1 MKKLMFL
8 TLALLIGAGAVAQ
21 KFPNLAKTPPMG
33 WNSWNKYHCDV
44 SETLIMQMADA
55 MVSSGMKDAGYEY
68 IVIDDCW
75 QVSRDENGEIVPD
88 KERFPHGMKYVADYV
103 HSKGLKFGIYS
114 SAGTVTCQRRPGGFG
129 HEYQD
134 ARTYARYGVDYLK
147 YDWCGS
153 TTQDA
158 RSSYTNM
165 RNALFAAG
173 RPIVFSICEWG
184 QSKPWEWA
192 GDVGHLWRTT
202 GDISDNWNSML
213 GIFRQ
218 QRDLAR
224 YAGPGRWN
232 DPDML
237 EVGNG
242 GMTTEEYR
250 THFSLWCML
259 ASPLMA
265 GNDLANMSAD
275 TKAIL
280 MNKEMI
286 AIDQDTLGRQATI
299 YRDNGDYQIWVKG
312 LANNEKAVCLLNTSD
327 EKKSVLVD
335 FALLASIRTGGFR
348 GFGGPGGVPG
358 TPGAP
363 GAAGA
368 PGMPGAAGAQGAASR
383 PATQGAAAAG
393 AASRPAGQA
402 AGATPAGAGQQ
413 GPRTMPQALTV
424 NDYRIRDIWAHT
436 DLTLKETSIYV
447 DMPPHSVKV
456 YRFIRK

>member
-1 MKKLMFL
+1 MKKLFFFAAVLFL
-8 TLALLIGAGAVAQ
+8 FTSVAAQ
-21 KFPNLAKTPPMG
+21 KFDKLAKTPPMG
-33 WNSWNKYHCDV
+33 WNSWNKYGCNV
-44 SETLIMQMADA
+44 SEALIMQMADV

-75 QVSRDENGEIVPD
+75 QISRDENGEIVPD

-129 HEYQD
+129 YEYQD
-134 ARTYARYGVDYLK
+134 ARTYAKYGVDYLK

-153 TTQDA
+153 TSQDA
-158 RSSYTNM
+158 KSTYTNM
-165 RNALFAAG
+165 RNALYKAG

-202 GDISDNWNSML
+202 GDISDNWNSMI

-218 QRDLAR
+218 QKDLAR
-224 YAGPGRWN
+224 YAGPYKWN

-242 GMTTEEYR
+242 GMTNEEYK
-250 THFSLWCML
+250 THFALWCML

-265 GNDLANMSAD
+265 GNDLAAMTPE

-286 AIDQDTLGRQATI
+286 AINQDTLGRQATI
-299 YRDNGDYQIWVKG
+299 YRDNGDYQIWVKT
-312 LANNEKAVCLLNTSD
+312 LTNNEKAVCLLNTSD

-335 FALLASIRTGGFR
+335 FSLLATIRTFGR
-348 GFGGPGGVPG
+348 GFGGPGGM
-358 TPGAP
+358 PGAP
-363 GAAGA
+363 GAAPG
-368 PGMPGAAGAQGAASR
+368 GMPGAAGPGAAR
-383 PATQGAAAAG
+383 PATAGAPATGAAPAAAAP
-393 AASRPAGQA
+393 PAGF
-402 AGATPAGAGQQ
+402 AGM
-413 GPRTMPQALTV
+413 GPRGGPAPKLE
-424 NDYRIRDIWAHT
+424 DYIVRDLWDHK
-436 DLTLKETSIYV
+436 DLVLKETSLYV

-456 YRFIRK
+456 YRFIKK

>member
-1 MKKLMFL
+1 MKKYFL
-8 TLALLIGAGAVAQ
+8 FLVVLSLFISATAQ
-21 KFPNLAKTPPMG
+21 KFDQLAKTPPMG
-33 WNSWNKYHCDV
+33 WNSWNKFHCDV
-44 SETLIMQMADA
+44 SEALIMQTADA
-55 MVSSGMKDAGYEY
+55 LVSTGMKDAGYEY

-75 QVSRDENGEIVPD
+75 QVSRDENGEIECD
-88 KERFPHGMKYVADYV
+88 KERFPNGMKYVADYV

-158 RSSYTNM
+158 KSSYTNM
-165 RNALFAAG
+165 SNALYAAG

-184 QSKPWEWA
+184 SNKPWEWA
-192 GDVGHLWRTT
+192 ANVGHLWRTT
-202 GDISDNWNSML
+202 GDISDNWNSMIN
-213 GIFRQ
+213 IFEKQ
-218 QRDLAR
+218 KELAR
-224 YAGPGRWN
+224 YAGPGKWN

-265 GNDLANMSAD
+265 GNDLQNMTPE
-275 TKAIL
+275 TKSIL
-280 MNKEMI
+280 LNKEMI
-286 AIDQDTLGRQATI
+286 AIDQDTLGRQATC
-299 YRDNGDYQIWVKG
+299 YRDNGDYQIWVKT
-312 LANNEKAVCLLNTSD
+312 LSNNEKAVCLLNKSD

-335 FALLASIRTGGFR
+335 FSLLASIRSGGR
-348 GFGGPGGVPG
+348 GFGGPPPAAPAGGSGIPG
-358 TPGAP
+358 IPGAQ
-363 GAAGA
+363 
-368 PGMPGAAGAQGAASR
+368 GMPGAQGTAAGQRAQGA
-383 PATQGAAAAG
+383 GAPAAG
-393 AASRPAGQA
+393 QGMPGVPGGMGTGGQRGFTA
-402 AGATPAGAGQQ
+402 MT
-413 GPRTMPQALTV
+413 LE
-424 NDYRIRDIWAHT
+424 DYKVRDVWEHK
-436 DLTLKETSIYV
+436 DLVLKESSMYV
-447 DMPPHSVKV
+447 EMLPHSVKV